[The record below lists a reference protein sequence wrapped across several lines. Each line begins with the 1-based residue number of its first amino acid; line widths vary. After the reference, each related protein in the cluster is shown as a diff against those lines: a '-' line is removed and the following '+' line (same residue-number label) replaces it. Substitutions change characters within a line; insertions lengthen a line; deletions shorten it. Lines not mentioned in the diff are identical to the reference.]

1 MSAPGRP
8 IGENEVVAQGKR
20 AGARQKRG
28 FSPVLLMLTLGVT
41 ASVVAWGYLVVAAI
55 DFGGAAREG
64 DTTAWWFLALS
75 SLGAVAC
82 LFLGLI
88 LVSRIIRALG
98 ITRGPQPPG
107 ASTPNPPDSPDS
119 PEPTPR
125 DPDRPTGGHRAA
137 R

>member
-1 MSAPGRP
+1 MSGEACD
-8 IGENEVVAQGKR
+8 IGENDVMAQGKR

-28 FSPVLLMLTLGVT
+28 FRPVLLLLALGVT

-55 DFGGAAREG
+55 DFGGSAREG
-64 DTTAWWFLALS
+64 DTAAWWFLALA

-88 LVSRIIRALG
+88 LISRITRALG
-98 ITRGPQPPG
+98 ITQAPPPR
-107 ASTPNPPDSPDS
+107 APRR
-119 PEPTPR
+119 PTHAPPR
-125 DPDRPTGGHRAA
+125 DPDHPAGGHRAP